1 MITDQAGAVEP
12 QNSSCSFLSQAS
24 GEALYGS
31 ASTALVWFLLEYN
44 HPTGAKAFEESV
56 LTASFK
62 TAFSSYVEAVQ
73 GARLQLIKQRTDLTE
88 EFVTLF
94 ICLSREKEPALYEFK
109 AQSYDDLLSLNF
121 PAILGEDPGYAA
133 NHRLEP
139 LFLVC
144 TNGKRDPCCARWGLP
159 LYNSLSMLYPG
170 EIWQTSHVGGHR
182 FAPNLVCFPHGLYY
196 GRVEGEAGPAL
207 LEKYRQGR
215 LSLEHY
221 RGRSAY
227 PAAAQAGEYFLRKQ
241 TGLLGLEDFLLQSVE
256 QVEQQVWNIVFQNGE
271 NTGQYR
277 LQVSARPSGTLAPE
291 SCGSQ
296 ELKPVM
302 LYHLDQYESSTL
314 DESSLKISH
323 QAD

>member
-1 MITDQAGAVEP
+1 MIADQASEAEP

-31 ASTALVWFLLEYN
+31 AANALVWFLLEYN

-88 EFVTLF
+88 EHVTLF
-94 ICLSREKEPALYEFK
+94 ICLSRERDPVLYEFK

-121 PAILGEDPGYAA
+121 PAILAEDPSYAG
-133 NHRLEP
+133 NRRLEP

-159 LYNSLSMLYPG
+159 LYNTLSRSAPG
-170 EIWQTSHVGGHR
+170 ETWQTSHVGGHR

-196 GRVEGEAGPAL
+196 GRVDGEACAGL

-221 RGRSAY
+221 RGRSSY
-227 PAAAQAGEYFLRKQ
+227 PAAAQAAEYFLRKQ
-241 TGLLGLEDFLLQSVE
+241 TGRLGLDDFLLESVE
-256 QVEQQVWNIVFQNGE
+256 QMERQVWNILFQDAE
-271 NTGQYR
+271 STGRYR
-277 LQVSARPSGTLAPE
+277 LQVSARSSGSLAPE

-302 LYHLDQYESSTL
+302 LYHLDQYETSTT
-314 DESSLKISH
+314 DENFLEISH